1 MTNKDKNNLINKKY
15 CIAGFYHFSEI
26 LNLEELQI
34 GIKEI
39 TYKLRLLGTIL
50 IANEGING
58 TISGEKNSI
67 DIFFKSL
74 TKFSMFKNIEKKISF
89 DDKPGFKRMKVR
101 LKKEIVK
108 MGKTNI
114 SPKDKVGKYVKPE
127 NWNELIKDPNTILID
142 VRNFYESS
150 IGTFKGAI
158 IPRTKSFSEFPEWFD
173 ENFNTI
179 KNKKKNIVMF
189 CTGGIRCEKAT
200 SYALS
205 EGYKNVFHLKG
216 GILNYLNKTDEKNS
230 LWKGECFVFDDRV
243 SLRHQLKSGSYSMCH
258 ACRMPITNEDK
269 ESKLYIKGVSCHNC
283 ANKKSKEKKMRY
295 SARQKQI
302 DLAKTRGEI
311 HLGKSFK

>member
-26 LNLEELQI
+26 LNLEGLQI
-34 GIKEI
+34 SIKEI

-114 SPKDKVGKYVKPE
+114 SPKDKVGKYVKKTTFQRTTP
-127 NWNELIKDPNTILID
+127 LIIRFFSKARACP
-142 VRNFYESS
+142 S
-150 IGTFKGAI
+150 IWCDDLCAI
-158 IPRTKSFSEFPEWFD
+158 
-173 ENFNTI
+173 
-179 KNKKKNIVMF
+179 
-189 CTGGIRCEKAT
+189 C
-200 SYALS
+200 
-205 EGYKNVFHLKG
+205 
-216 GILNYLNKTDEKNS
+216 LN
-230 LWKGECFVFDDRV
+230 
-243 SLRHQLKSGSYSMCH
+243 
-258 ACRMPITNEDK
+258 
-269 ESKLYIKGVSCHNC
+269 
-283 ANKKSKEKKMRY
+283 
-295 SARQKQI
+295 
-302 DLAKTRGEI
+302 
-311 HLGKSFK
+311 